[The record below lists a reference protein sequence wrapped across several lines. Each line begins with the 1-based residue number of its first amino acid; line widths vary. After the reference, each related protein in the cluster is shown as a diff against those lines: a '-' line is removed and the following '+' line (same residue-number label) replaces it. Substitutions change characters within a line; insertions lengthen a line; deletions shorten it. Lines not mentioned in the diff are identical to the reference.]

1 MASLGKWALIDI
13 ETTGIDPTYDQIIDL
28 GFVQFDGTNL
38 VQKYSSLVKS
48 EVKLSEFIQKLTG
61 IKDKHLKDA
70 PSWDKVKL
78 DMFDL
83 DGHVLLAHNSDFE
96 KMFLEKYFDEL
107 DADEFNRESYQDS
120 MYYLSLLFPERSSL
134 NLESFMIDL
143 GIADKEEH
151 RGLADSIAL
160 LQVVLVGTMLAKKDS
175 EFLLHLQQV
184 MADFDDSELWYKKFL
199 YLEDNDLYEL
209 AEAIEFDLKAC
220 VDTYIDKHRS
230 KDFFQRKSDDKVELE
245 FSGSNIQK
253 ILRDEDRLKKIFEG
267 YSFREAQEKM
277 SLKVGQ
283 AFKNGVHAL
292 IQAPTGT
299 GKSLGYLLPS
309 FLLAK
314 QFHTQV
320 LVSTGTKTLQAQAI
334 NKDIPAV
341 FDILAMDKT
350 DLNVI
355 RMVGSSNHLCEL
367 MYRNEKSND
376 LVSQMNQFDEK
387 FTHAFLETVMFYN
400 QRVEDYNKIITR
412 DSFPYSFKRKFKKF
426 SEIEESAAVD
436 YRACTGSKC
445 PFSAGCTYLQG
456 MRKAKEANVIVGNHA
471 LLLSWPRSLEK
482 PPYIVIDEAH
492 KMEGEATSAF
502 SMEVKQRELENFSK
516 NVTSLVGPL
525 YYLLGQDGAS
535 EDTIGYIRKE
545 VSSFSNMIQ
554 DHVPSLQDN
563 IEKYAKKLPY
573 FTDIYWNEI
582 KLLGQKS
589 NNSNLEA
596 AIYNHLSSLNF
607 IFLGLYDLLYPKL
620 KQWQDKKIED
630 ENTVV
635 AFTAFES
642 VMSTIEDIHA
652 TFEAV
657 LKEDDLLANTI
668 GYHADMGYVISS
680 SPINVGKLI
689 YENILDKTESVVFT
703 SATLANKT
711 GSVGMPAIEW
721 MTGYSYLNTEKR
733 FKQGLFLDNNYDYKN
748 NAKVLLATD
757 TPSLYDDSFVPTVM
771 EKLNKVIRSIGGR
784 TLLLFSSRK
793 RFERANEFLLK
804 EFEGEIPLFIQGMG
818 NNIVEEF
825 KKSTNGILVGME
837 SLGEGIDIPGSAL
850 ELVYVDKVP
859 DLRRDYVIDKR
870 RNFYDR
876 EFGNEFNDY
885 FLASRTRSLHQKLG
899 RLIRTGTDKGSIII
913 TDSRIGKWKGR
924 TLSTFKELMLPY
936 DLEITKFE
944 DACDKAQEF
953 ILSNR

>member
-38 VQKYSSLVKS
+38 VQKYSSLVKT

-107 DADEFNRESYQDS
+107 DTDEFDRESYQDS

-184 MADFDDSELWYKKFL
+184 MADFADNELWYKKFL
-199 YLEDNDLYEL
+199 YLEENDLYEL
-209 AEAIEFDLKAC
+209 AEAIDFDLKAC
-220 VDTYIDKHRS
+220 VDKYIDEHRS
-230 KDFFQRKSDDKVELE
+230 KDFFERKSDDKVDLE

-253 ILRDEDRLKKIFEG
+253 ILRDEERLKKIFEG

-283 AFKNGVHAL
+283 SFKNGVHAL

-376 LVSQMNQFDEK
+376 LVAQMSQFDEK

-445 PFSAGCTYLQG
+445 PFSAGCT
-456 MRKAKEANVIVGNHA
+456 
-471 LLLSWPRSLEK
+471 
-482 PPYIVIDEAH
+482 
-492 KMEGEATSAF
+492 
-502 SMEVKQRELENFSK
+502 
-516 NVTSLVGPL
+516 
-525 YYLLGQDGAS
+525 
-535 EDTIGYIRKE
+535 
-545 VSSFSNMIQ
+545 
-554 DHVPSLQDN
+554 
-563 IEKYAKKLPY
+563 
-573 FTDIYWNEI
+573 
-582 KLLGQKS
+582 
-589 NNSNLEA
+589 
-596 AIYNHLSSLNF
+596 
-607 IFLGLYDLLYPKL
+607 
-620 KQWQDKKIED
+620 
-630 ENTVV
+630 
-635 AFTAFES
+635 
-642 VMSTIEDIHA
+642 
-652 TFEAV
+652 
-657 LKEDDLLANTI
+657 
-668 GYHADMGYVISS
+668 
-680 SPINVGKLI
+680 
-689 YENILDKTESVVFT
+689 
-703 SATLANKT
+703 
-711 GSVGMPAIEW
+711 
-721 MTGYSYLNTEKR
+721 
-733 FKQGLFLDNNYDYKN
+733 
-748 NAKVLLATD
+748 
-757 TPSLYDDSFVPTVM
+757 
-771 EKLNKVIRSIGGR
+771 
-784 TLLLFSSRK
+784 
-793 RFERANEFLLK
+793 
-804 EFEGEIPLFIQGMG
+804 
-818 NNIVEEF
+818 
-825 KKSTNGILVGME
+825 
-837 SLGEGIDIPGSAL
+837 
-850 ELVYVDKVP
+850 
-859 DLRRDYVIDKR
+859 
-870 RNFYDR
+870 
-876 EFGNEFNDY
+876 
-885 FLASRTRSLHQKLG
+885 
-899 RLIRTGTDKGSIII
+899 
-913 TDSRIGKWKGR
+913 
-924 TLSTFKELMLPY
+924 
-936 DLEITKFE
+936 
-944 DACDKAQEF
+944 
-953 ILSNR
+953 